1 MRQESHHVSLFENPY
16 KKLPYGLIVHMVKA
30 FVGPQEVIHFTSLI
44 SFLSS
49 YTIRYRPISREP
61 YEAI

>member
-1 MRQESHHVSLFENPY
+1 MRQESNHVSLFENPY

-49 YTIRYRPISREP
+49 YTIRYRPVSREP